1 MSTAPT
7 RHTLRFVERVALA
20 DGRDTSRV
28 QLAVVG
34 TWNHD
39 LYGSLSIARRDLEM
53 MQRNL
58 KEGRR
63 GVRDEHGDWQ
73 LNIDYNHGG
82 LSLGPEEAKAA
93 GWLKAP
99 SVVIE
104 NGALFGDVEWTPTAA
119 AYIRNKEFQY
129 FSPEIR
135 FHYEDKE
142 TGQDIGTVLLAGA
155 LTNRPFLEGPA
166 WMSPIILGEGIPR
179 PETPM
184 HQGRPVIFDAA
195 GEGETRRRTGG
206 EKTVR
211 ESAVDEQKVRALL
224 GIAGTE
230 PIEEAIRALKERV
243 MALEGEKA
251 TLTEKAAD
259 LQREMQRDL
268 GLSEFEQVKAQ
279 NAQLA
284 ERLTQL
290 DAELRLR
297 DCDDAIREALEAGK
311 IVPATEKWA
320 RGYFMSDPEGFHRF
334 LESVPPVVPLTETGS
349 GHVPRQQDPAEA
361 FTDRCKQIAA
371 ERSIPFADA
380 MVLCEK
386 EEPEL
391 FEAYRAARQGSGHRR

>member
-7 RHTLRFVERVALA
+7 RHALRFVERVALA

-28 QLAVVG
+28 QLALAG

-104 NGALFGDVEWTPTAA
+104 NGALFGEVEWTPTAA
-119 AYIRNKEFQY
+119 AYIRSKEYQY

-135 FHYEDKE
+135 FHYQDKE

-179 PETPM
+179 PVLFDRPRGG
-184 HQGRPVIFDAA
+184 QPGR
-195 GEGETRRRTGG
+195 GEGG
-206 EKTVR
+206 EHIVNKAT
-211 ESAVDEQKVRALL
+211 VDEQQLRDVL
-224 GIAGTE
+224 GIRAGE
-230 PIEEAIRALKERV
+230 RIEEAVRALKERAD
-243 MALEGEKA
+243 ALQA
-251 TLTEKAAD
+251 DNAALAEQVGD
-259 LQREMQRDL
+259 LKRQAGQ
-268 GLSEFEQVKAQ
+268 GIPLSEFEQVKEQ

-297 DCDDAIREALEAGK
+297 DCDDAIRKGLEAGK
-311 IVPATEKWA
+311 IVPATQAWA
-320 RGYFMSDPEGFHRF
+320 RAYFLSDPEGFQRF
-334 LESVPPVVPLTETGS
+334 LESVPQVVPLSETGT
-349 GHVPRQQDPAEA
+349 GHVPVHQEPAEA
-361 FTDRCKQIAA
+361 FTDRCKQIAE
-371 ERSIPFADA
+371 ERHIAFADA
-380 MVLCEK
+380 MVLCER

-391 FEAYRAARQGSGHRR
+391 FEAYRKPRVSG